1 MTSPLSLTRL
11 GDAHA
16 ARTLVLLHGILG
28 SGSNLR
34 GLGRRLVET
43 VPGSQVALI
52 DLPGHGDSAPTSQA
66 QGGPFTVARSVR
78 DVAATL
84 DAHGLTA
91 DAMIGHSFGGKVAL
105 KFAELLPVGLR
116 QVWALDSPPG
126 EQPRGQGGEVGHLVS
141 RLEAVTRE
149 EPYPFPSRE
158 AMLEA
163 LTARGVSLGTA
174 RWMTTNLRRDGG
186 SYRWAFDLDI
196 IKELLRDYFREDMW
210 PWLEARRASPDV
222 HLLYATE
229 SDRYAPPDIAR
240 AEALPPAARVKLH
253 ALQGSGHWVHA
264 DNPEGLIQIMTG
276 ALTTHPA

>member
-1 MTSPLSLTRL
+1 MTSPLSMTRL

-28 SGSNLR
+28 SGGNLR
-34 GLGRRLVET
+34 GLGRRLLET
-43 VPGSQVALI
+43 VPGCQVALI
-52 DLPGHGDSAPTSQA
+52 DLPGHGDSAAASQT
-66 QGGPFTVARSVR
+66 QGGPFTVARAAR
-78 DVAATL
+78 DVATTL

-91 DAMIGHSFGGKVAL
+91 DALIGHSFGGKVAL
-105 KFAELLPVGLR
+105 KFAQLMPEGLR

-126 EQPRGQGGEVGHLVS
+126 EQPTGHGGEVGHLLTA
-141 RLEAVTRE
+141 LEAVTRE

-163 LTARGVSLGTA
+163 LTARGTQESIA
-174 RWMTTNLRRDGG
+174 RWMTTNLRRDGA
-186 SYRWAFDLDI
+186 SYRWAFDLPI
-196 IKELLRDYFREDMW
+196 IQELLRDYFREDMW
-210 PWLEARRASPDV
+210 PWLEARRAAPDV
-222 HLLYATE
+222 HLLYATQ

-253 ALQGSGHWVHA
+253 ALEGSGHWVHA
-264 DNPEGLIQIMTG
+264 DNPEGLIQIMSG